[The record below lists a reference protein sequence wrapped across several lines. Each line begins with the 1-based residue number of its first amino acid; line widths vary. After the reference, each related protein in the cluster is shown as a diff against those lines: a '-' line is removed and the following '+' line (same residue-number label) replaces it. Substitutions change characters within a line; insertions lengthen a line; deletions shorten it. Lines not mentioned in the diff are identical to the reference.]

1 MSRVLKVSN
10 DNYTIQTAS
19 KITLDPTSAGTVIIT
34 GNLDVKGTT
43 TTVESTNSTIADN
56 IIQLNQGQT
65 GNGISSAN
73 GYISGID
80 VERGAYTPAQWVFS
94 ESVSH
99 SIVNQPI
106 VYTATVTEV
115 TTNLITLSSVTLLTI
130 GSTIVFSGSVF
141 GGVSGG
147 QVYYITNVIQGSRKI
162 SISLTS
168 GGGNVVLTAA
178 TGSMTATI
186 NNLAGTWVA
195 QYGNGSLT
203 GIQASSFAT
212 GANLDFVFDMLG
224 SSAVMRIANSPSYT
238 TLVNNSADLNTI
250 ITKGWAQGYVSAS
263 GITPGMADVDK
274 LYYTNSGTIY
284 SRIQAYQT
292 SVNFYVN
299 QTQRATLTATGLS
312 VDNVNIYQDTVSNT
326 SVSSPLIL
334 TATNSQVKIT
344 GVINLDDTA
353 TSPSSTAGTSKIY
366 SKSASGTTP
375 GKTGIYFANP
385 VNSDELVAKNRALL
399 FSMLF

>member
-56 IIQLNQGQT
+56 ILQLNQGQT

-73 GYISGID
+73 GYVSGID
-80 VERGAYTPAQWVFS
+80 VERGAYTAAQWVFS

-99 SIVNQPI
+99 TISNQPI
-106 VYTATVTEV
+106 VVTATVTEV

-141 GGVSGG
+141 GQVSGG
-147 QVYYITNVIQGSRKI
+147 QLYYITNIIQGSRKI

-178 TGSMTATI
+178 TGSMTGTV

-195 QYGNGSLT
+195 QYANGSLT
-203 GIQASSFAT
+203 GIQASSFVT
-212 GANLDFVFDMLG
+212 GANLDFVFDMQN
-224 SSAVMRIANSPSYT
+224 SSAVMRIGNSPSYA
-238 TLVNNSADLNTI
+238 TLVNNSADLNTV
-250 ITKGWAQGYVSAS
+250 ITKDYLQSYVNAS
-263 GITPGMADVDK
+263 GVTSGMADVDK
-274 LYYTNSGTIY
+274 LYYTNGGTIY
-284 SRIQAYQT
+284 SRIQAFQT
-292 SVNFYVN
+292 SLNFYVN
-299 QTQRATLTATGLS
+299 QTQRASVTATGLT
-312 VDNVNIYQDTVSNT
+312 VDNVNIYQDTVSN
-326 SVSSPLIL
+326 SSISGALTL

-353 TSPSSTAGTSKIY
+353 TSPTSVPGTSKIY
-366 SKSASGTTP
+366 SKSASGATP